1 MKATKNLR
9 IVLLVLV
16 MVVCLCLSLASCGKK
31 ACEHT
36 GGEATCTEK
45 AVCSSCG
52 ESYGELAAH
61 DWADATCTAPK
72 TCKGCGATEGEAL
85 GHTGGE
91 ATCTEQAVCSTCGE
105 SYGEALGHDWVD
117 ADCDTPKT
125 CDTCG
130 ETEGEANGHDWADA
144 TCTAP
149 KTCNDCGATEG
160 EALGHTGGEAT
171 CTEQAVCSTCGES
184 YGELLAHTYVGT
196 TCSVCDAKFDYTLVT
211 TLKTGDLVVIG
222 APAYG
227 KALSTVKV
235 ATYYNKGV
243 NYSATNFANIT
254 DSEIFVVTVND
265 DGSYTFTSLTG
276 KTIALGTG
284 TYSSLDETGANN
296 TWNLVAKEGAEG
308 IFYVKNVGRGNYLEW
323 YNSKGNWSTYNTSN
337 LDGQFELSFYVVEDH
352 EHVFADAT
360 CDAPKT
366 CSCGLTEGE
375 ALGHDWVDA
384 TCTAPKTC
392 DTCGATEGEALG
404 HTGGAAT
411 CTEQAVCT
419 TCGESYGEALGHTLL
434 IYSYDVENAPT
445 CDIEGSAIFKCT
457 VCGHTEE
464 IGGQYHRYTYLVEYI
479 EGKEPTCTADG
490 HGVFECI
497 WCNTDA
503 IERLVPPAHNYEFD
517 SESYVAPTC
526 TETGLRVEIC
536 TGCGDTNEEV
546 LPANGHNWYQQGE
559 IDLENHVMNQECD
572 NCGETRQVSSLGTS
586 EDPIVVTGF
595 GTNTLSATPEWTYFA
610 MAGNPGEGYITFTVN
625 TTNVNIML
633 KDTTYTYATQFFW
646 GEDENTWVAEIMPD
660 GVYVIAISTN
670 IGEEELEVTTSF
682 EPGDV
687 PGPGETADKAIEMY
701 PNTEYTSTGSIW
713 YSLWCEYGANVTV
726 TVDGTATVY
735 YGFDPENMVEYTGT
749 FVNEGDFCYIRV
761 ESDAEVTVIVTAE
774 LPVGSMDNPQQIV
787 EGENTVEITEGNYY
801 LNYYAYENVVITI
814 TYDVAANPNAVI
826 VYGSHPYM
834 MMNTVENGTAVIE
847 VSAWTPLY
855 LGVNAQNWGALS
867 LTFTVTIEVA
877 ASEEPETPENIGEIV
892 DSIEFEITGATS
904 YTWETACTFTATEAG
919 TYTFYLPATVGLW
932 NQESCDSGDYSQSP
946 EVDFYNNE
954 TGEYVSKTLAAGEE
968 FVFYASS
975 HTVGTY
981 TIDVYYAA

>member
-1 MKATKNLR
+1 M
-9 IVLLVLV
+9 
-16 MVVCLCLSLASCGKK
+16 
-31 ACEHT
+31 
-36 GGEATCTEK
+36 
-45 AVCSSCG
+45 
-52 ESYGELAAH
+52 
-61 DWADATCTAPK
+61 
-72 TCKGCGATEGEAL
+72 
-85 GHTGGE
+85 
-91 ATCTEQAVCSTCGE
+91 
-105 SYGEALGHDWVD
+105 
-117 ADCDTPKT
+117 
-125 CDTCG
+125 
-130 ETEGEANGHDWADA
+130 
-144 TCTAP
+144 
-149 KTCNDCGATEG
+149 
-160 EALGHTGGEAT
+160 
-171 CTEQAVCSTCGES
+171 
-184 YGELLAHTYVGT
+184 
-196 TCSVCDAKFDYTLVT
+196 
-211 TLKTGDLVVIG
+211 IG

-254 DSEIFVVTVND
+254 NSEIFVVTVND

-296 TWNLVAKEGAEG
+296 TWTLVAKEGAEG

-323 YNSKGNWSTYNTSN
+323 YNSKGNWSTYKTSN
-337 LDGQFELSFYVVEDH
+337 LDGQFEISFYAVGDH

-392 DTCGATEGEALG
+392 DRCGATEGEALG
-404 HTGGAAT
+404 HT
-411 CTEQAVCT
+411 
-419 TCGESYGEALGHTLL
+419 LL
-434 IYSYDVENAPT
+434 LYSYDVENAPT
-445 CDIEGSAIFKCT
+445 CNNEGSAIFKCT

-464 IGGQYHRYTYLVEYI
+464 IGGQYHRYNYVTDNTYTDGV
-479 EGKEPTCTADG
+479 EPTCTTDG
-490 HGVFECI
+490 HGVFECT
-497 WCNTDA
+497 WCDTEA

-536 TGCGDTNEEV
+536 TGCGDTIEEV

-559 IDLENHVMNQECD
+559 IDLENHVMNQQCD

-586 EDPIVVTGF
+586 DDPIVVTGF
-595 GTNTLSATPEWTYFA
+595 GTNTLSATTEWTYFA

-646 GEDENTWVAEIMPD
+646 GEDKTTWTAEIMAD

-670 IGEEELEVTTSF
+670 IGEEELEITTSF

-687 PGPGETADKAIEMY
+687 PGPGETVEKAIEMY

-713 YSLWCEYGANVTV
+713 YSLWCDYGANVTV
-726 TVDGTATVY
+726 AVDGTATVY

-774 LPVGSMDNPQQIV
+774 FPVGSINNPQQIV

-801 LNYYAYENVVITI
+801 LGYNAYENVVITI

-826 VYGSHPYM
+826 VYGGHPYM
-834 MMNTVENGTAVIE
+834 MQNTVENGTAVIE
-847 VSAWTPLY
+847 VSAWSSLY
-855 LGVNAQNWGALS
+855 LGVNAQDWGALS

-877 ASEEPETPENIGEIV
+877 ASEEPETPEDIGEKV

-932 NQESCDSGDYSQSP
+932 NQESCDSGDYSQNP

-954 TGEYVSKTLAAGEE
+954 AGEYVTKTLAAGEE
-968 FVFYASS
+968 FAFYVSS